1 MPHPT
6 PLSVNGKTV
15 VFGIG
20 RHELAAEGM
29 VTFNISGRHFGSDV
43 VGQKVINPDIQ
54 HVIFRTDH
62 TVNLQPACA
71 KLAVYQLVE
80 PKTQA
85 VRAAGQPEKAGPS
98 CWSFPCVPRSLDS
111 PSWHSGGEGMM
122 FARLT
127 FLQGSPDRLMREFGS
142 RRRFHRTQRERL
154 GSAAERGPSIG
165 RGQSYR
171 GHSVGERASDA
182 RQRGVGAA
190 GPSRSPS
197 PGSRPRWFRDRSLG
211 HILAR
216 RNG

>member
-20 RHELAAEGM
+20 RHQLAAEGM

-85 VRAAGQPEKAGPS
+85 VRAAGQREEAGPS
-98 CWSFPCVPRSLDS
+98 CRSLRKVPRSLDS
-111 PSWHSGGEGMM
+111 PSWHWRGEGMM

-127 FLQGSPDRLMREFGS
+127 VLQGSPDRLMREFGS
-142 RRRFHRTQRERL
+142 RRRLHRRQRERL

-165 RGQSYR
+165 RGAKLSR
-171 GHSVGERASDA
+171 ALCGRASK
-182 RQRGVGAA
+182 RCETTRRG
-190 GPSRSPS
+190 
-197 PGSRPRWFRDRSLG
+197 GSRPES
-211 HILAR
+211 
-216 RNG
+216 